1 MKSILWVMDG
11 RVRILQARPWLSK
24 SKGSFMNPENHLARL
39 ERQEI
44 QGGSLLHGVG
54 LNLALIWLIYGLKR
68 GNFWRWM
75 R

>member
-24 SKGSFMNPENHLARL
+24 SKGSFMNPENHLAKL

-44 QGGSLLHGVG
+44 QGVSLLHGVG
-54 LNLALIWLIYGLKR
+54 LNLAHFWELYGLKR
-68 GNFWRWM
+68 GNSWR
-75 R
+75 

>member
-24 SKGSFMNPENHLARL
+24 SKGSFMNPENRLARL
-39 ERQEI
+39 ERQGV
-44 QGGSLLHGVG
+44 QAGTLLHGVG
-54 LNLALIWLIYGLKR
+54 LNLALFWLIYGLKH

>member
-24 SKGSFMNPENHLARL
+24 SKGSFMNPENRLARL
-39 ERQEI
+39 ERQGV
-44 QGGSLLHGVG
+44 QAGTLLHGVG
-54 LNLALIWLIYGLKR
+54 LNLALFWMIYGLKH

>member
-39 ERQEI
+39 ERQEV
-44 QGGSLLHGVG
+44 QAGSLLHGVG
-54 LNLALIWLIYGLKR
+54 LNLANFWELYGLKR
-68 GNFWRWM
+68 GNSWRWM

>member
-24 SKGSFMNPENHLARL
+24 SKGSFMNPENRLARL
-39 ERQEI
+39 ERQ
-44 QGGSLLHGVG
+44 GGQAGTLLHGVG
-54 LNLALIWLIYGLKR
+54 LNLALFWMIYGLKH

>member
-24 SKGSFMNPENHLARL
+24 SKGSFMNSENHLARL
-39 ERQEI
+39 ERQEV
-44 QGGSLLHGVG
+44 QAGSLLHGVG
-54 LNLALIWLIYGLKR
+54 LNLAKSWELYGLKR
-68 GNFWRWM
+68 GNSWRWM

>member
-44 QGGSLLHGVG
+44 QGGSVLHGVG
-54 LNLALIWLIYGLKR
+54 VNLAISWLVDGLKR

>member
-39 ERQEI
+39 ERQEV
-44 QGGSLLHGVG
+44 QAGSLLHGVG
-54 LNLALIWLIYGLKR
+54 LNLAKFWELFGLKR
-68 GNFWRWM
+68 GNSWRWM

>member
-1 MKSILWVMDG
+1 MDG

-44 QGGSLLHGVG
+44 QGVSLLHGVG
-54 LNLALIWLIYGLKR
+54 LNLALFWLIYGLKR

-75 R
+75 K